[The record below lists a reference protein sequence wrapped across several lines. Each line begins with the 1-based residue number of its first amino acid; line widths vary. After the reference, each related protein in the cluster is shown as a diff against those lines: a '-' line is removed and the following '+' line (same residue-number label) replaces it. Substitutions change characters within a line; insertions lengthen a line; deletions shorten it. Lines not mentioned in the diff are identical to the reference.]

1 MAKSSKLSY
10 DIRIVSDGTWKNTQ
24 VYVADIPIPCS
35 SLYITGDKEVG
46 LTCAL
51 SLSTCTEVQGTEEAN
66 DYEIKQPLIGFHDY
80 SQDEYYEDDEDE

>member
-1 MAKSSKLSY
+1 MAKASSKLAY

-24 VYVADIPIPCS
+24 VYIGDVAVPCS

-51 SLSTCTEVQGTEEAN
+51 SLSTCVEIANEESYEV
-66 DYEIKQPLIGFHDY
+66 KQPLIGFHDY

>member
-1 MAKSSKLSY
+1 MAKASSKLAY

-24 VYVADIPIPCS
+24 VYVADVAVPCS

-51 SLSTCTEVQGTEEAN
+51 SLSTCIEVQGTEEES
-66 DYEIKQPLIGFHDY
+66 YEVKQPLIGFHDY
-80 SQDEYYEDDEDE
+80 SQDEYYEDDE

>member
-1 MAKSSKLSY
+1 MAKASSKLSY

-24 VYVADIPIPCS
+24 VFIGDSRVPCS

-80 SQDEYYEDDEDE
+80 SQDEYYEDDE

>member
-1 MAKSSKLSY
+1 MAKASSKLAY

-24 VYVADIPIPCS
+24 VIIGDSRVPCS

-51 SLSTCTEVQGTEEAN
+51 SLSTCVEAQGTEEES
-66 DYEIKQPLIGFHDY
+66 YEVKQPLIGFHDY
-80 SQDEYYEDDEDE
+80 SQDEYYEDE